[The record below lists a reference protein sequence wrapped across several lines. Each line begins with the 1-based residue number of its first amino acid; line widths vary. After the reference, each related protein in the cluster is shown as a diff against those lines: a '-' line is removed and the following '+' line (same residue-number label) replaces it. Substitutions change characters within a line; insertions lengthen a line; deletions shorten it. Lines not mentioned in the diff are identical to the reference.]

1 MNKMKYIRRILSVML
16 VSVLTGTMVFS
27 AYGESLSE
35 AKDKKAKLE
44 QSLTQAEA
52 LIDELSSSQDAAEDK
67 ITELNK
73 QLSDISNQITTLQN
87 QLADKNQQILVSQDA
102 VNAARETV
110 NAQYAEMKKR
120 IQFMYENGQTT
131 VLEMMLTSG
140 SLADFVNMAEYF
152 SRVTAYDRDKL
163 TEYESSV
170 AELSNAEETLQKEYE
185 ELQAMKE
192 EVEQDQE
199 AVASMLSRKESELAS
214 ISGNLDEAEQ
224 LAQSYEA
231 EVQAQNEVL
240 AAIQAAEAERL
251 AQEAAE
257 AAARKEEEEKQAQ
270 QTADAGNASSGNTTA
285 NESSAENTTNTSGS
299 GNNSSSSDGN
309 NNASSGNSSGN
320 TSGGSGSSSTAPTG
334 AFVWPVPASRVIS
347 SDYGYREVP
356 IAGAGANHN
365 GIDIAAPYGSSVLA
379 AADGK
384 VITSRLST
392 TAGNM
397 IIIDHGGGVYSVYM
411 HNSARLVSVG
421 DRVTAGQTIAQVG
434 STGLSTGN
442 HLHFGVSVNGVYVNP
457 WNYLKRPSGM

>member
-1 MNKMKYIRRILSVML
+1 ML

-27 AYGESLSE
+27 VYGESLSE

-152 SRVTAYDRDKL
+152 SKVTAYDRDKL

-270 QTADAGNASSGNTTA
+270 QTADAGNASGGNTT
-285 NESSAENTTNTSGS
+285 NNSGS
-299 GNNSSSSDGN
+299 GNNSSSSAGN
-309 NNASSGNSSGN
+309 NNASSG
-320 TSGGSGSSSTAPTG
+320 GSSSTAPTG

-457 WNYLKRPSGM
+457 WNYLR

>member
-27 AYGESLSE
+27 VYGESLSE

-152 SRVTAYDRDKL
+152 SKVTAYDRDKL

-170 AELSNAEETLQKEYE
+170 AELSDAEETLQKEYK

-192 EVEQDQE
+192 EVEQNQE

-270 QTADAGNASSGNTTA
+270 QTADAGNASSGNTT
-285 NESSAENTTNTSGS
+285 TNTSGS

-309 NNASSGNSSGN
+309 NNASSGN

-457 WNYLKRPSGM
+457 WNYLR

>member
-1 MNKMKYIRRILSVML
+1 ML

-27 AYGESLSE
+27 VYGESLSE

-152 SRVTAYDRDKL
+152 SKVTAYDRDKL

-170 AELSNAEETLQKEYE
+170 AELSDAEETLQKEYE

-199 AVASMLSRKESELAS
+199 AVESMLSRKESELAS

-270 QTADAGNASSGNTTA
+270 QTADAGNASSGNTT
-285 NESSAENTTNTSGS
+285 TNTSGS

-309 NNASSGNSSGN
+309 NNASSGN
-320 TSGGSGSSSTAPTG
+320 TSGGSGSGSTSGSGSSSTAPTG

-457 WNYLKRPSGM
+457 WNYLR

>member
-1 MNKMKYIRRILSVML
+1 ML

-27 AYGESLSE
+27 VYGESLSE

-285 NESSAENTTNTSGS
+285 NESSAENTTNTSGGS
-299 GNNSSSSDGN
+299 G
-309 NNASSGNSSGN
+309 SGS
-320 TSGGSGSSSTAPTG
+320 TSGSGSSSTAPTG

-421 DRVTAGQTIAQVG
+421 ERVTAGQTIAQVG

-457 WNYLKRPSGM
+457 WNYLR

>member
-1 MNKMKYIRRILSVML
+1 ML

-27 AYGESLSE
+27 VYGESLSE

-152 SRVTAYDRDKL
+152 SKVTAYDRDKL

-270 QTADAGNASSGNTTA
+270 QTADAGNASGGNTTA
-285 NESSAENTTNTSGS
+285 NESSAENTTNNSGS
-299 GNNSSSSDGN
+299 GNNSSSSAGN
-309 NNASSGNSSGN
+309 NNASSG
-320 TSGGSGSSSTAPTG
+320 GSSSTAPTG

-457 WNYLKRPSGM
+457 WNYLR

>member
-16 VSVLTGTMVFS
+16 ASVLTGTMVFS

-44 QSLTQAEA
+44 QSLAQAEA

-73 QLSDISNQITTLQN
+73 QLSDISDQITTLQN

-140 SLADFVNMAEYF
+140 SLADFVNIAEYF
-152 SRVTAYDRDKL
+152 SKVTAYDRDKL
-163 TEYESSV
+163 TEYENSV
-170 AELSNAEETLQKEYE
+170 AELSNAEETLEKEYE

-257 AAARKEEEEKQAQ
+257 VAARKEEEEKQAQ
-270 QTADAGNASSGNTTA
+270 QAADAGNASDGGTTENESGTENTA
-285 NESSAENTTNTSGS
+285 NNSGS
-299 GNNSSSSDGN
+299 GNN
-309 NNASSGNSSGN
+309 
-320 TSGGSGSSSTAPTG
+320 SSSTAPTG

-457 WNYLKRPSGM
+457 WNYLR

>member
-1 MNKMKYIRRILSVML
+1 ML

-27 AYGESLSE
+27 VYGESLSE

-152 SRVTAYDRDKL
+152 SKVTAYDRDKL

-170 AELSNAEETLQKEYE
+170 AELSDAEETLQKEYE

-199 AVASMLSRKESELAS
+199 AVESMLSRKESELAS

-270 QTADAGNASSGNTTA
+270 QTADAGNASSGNTT
-285 NESSAENTTNTSGS
+285 TNTSGS

-309 NNASSGNSSGN
+309 NNASSGN
-320 TSGGSGSSSTAPTG
+320 TSGGSGSGSTSGSGSSSTAPTG

-365 GIDIAAPYGSSVLA
+365 GIDRAAPYGSSVLA

-457 WNYLKRPSGM
+457 WNYLR

>member
-27 AYGESLSE
+27 VYGESLSE

-67 ITELNK
+67 IMELNK

-185 ELQAMKE
+185 ELQTMKE

-270 QTADAGNASSGNTTA
+270 QTADAGNASSGNTT
-285 NESSAENTTNTSGS
+285 TNTSGS

-309 NNASSGNSSGN
+309 NNASSGN
-320 TSGGSGSSSTAPTG
+320 TSGGSGSGSTSGSGSSSTAPTG

-457 WNYLKRPSGM
+457 WNYLR

>member
-1 MNKMKYIRRILSVML
+1 ML

-27 AYGESLSE
+27 VYGESLSE

-152 SRVTAYDRDKL
+152 SKVTAYDRDKL

-270 QTADAGNASSGNTTA
+270 QTADAGNASGGNTTA
-285 NESSAENTTNTSGS
+285 NESSAENTTNNSGS
-299 GNNSSSSDGN
+299 GNNGSSSAGN
-309 NNASSGNSSGN
+309 NNASSG
-320 TSGGSGSSSTAPTG
+320 GSSSTAPTG

-457 WNYLKRPSGM
+457 WNYLR

>member
-1 MNKMKYIRRILSVML
+1 ML

-27 AYGESLSE
+27 VYGESLSE

-87 QLADKNQQILVSQDA
+87 QLADKNQQILISQDA

-152 SRVTAYDRDKL
+152 SKVTAYDRDKL

-270 QTADAGNASSGNTTA
+270 QTADAGNASGGNTTA
-285 NESSAENTTNTSGS
+285 NESSAENTTNNSGS
-299 GNNSSSSDGN
+299 GNNSSSSAGN
-309 NNASSGNSSGN
+309 NNASSG
-320 TSGGSGSSSTAPTG
+320 GSSSTAPTG

-457 WNYLKRPSGM
+457 WNYLR

>member
-1 MNKMKYIRRILSVML
+1 ML

-27 AYGESLSE
+27 VYGESLSE

-152 SRVTAYDRDKL
+152 SQVTAYDRNKL

-192 EVEQDQE
+192 EVEQDQQ

-257 AAARKEEEEKQAQ
+257 AAARKEEKEKQAQ

-299 GNNSSSSDGN
+299 GNNGSPSNGN
-309 NNASSGNSSGN
+309 NNASSGN
-320 TSGGSGSSSTAPTG
+320 TSSGSSSTAPTA

-457 WNYLKRPSGM
+457 WNYLR

>member
-27 AYGESLSE
+27 VYGESLSE

-102 VNAARETV
+102 VNAAREMV

-152 SRVTAYDRDKL
+152 SKVTAYDRDKL

-270 QTADAGNASSGNTTA
+270 QTADAGNASGGNTTA
-285 NESSAENTTNTSGS
+285 NESSAENTTNNSGS
-299 GNNSSSSDGN
+299 GNNSSSSAGN
-309 NNASSGNSSGN
+309 NNASSG
-320 TSGGSGSSSTAPTG
+320 GSSSTAPTG

-457 WNYLKRPSGM
+457 WNYLR

>member
-1 MNKMKYIRRILSVML
+1 ML
-16 VSVLTGTMVFS
+16 VLVLTGTMVFS
-27 AYGESLSE
+27 VYGESLSE

-257 AAARKEEEEKQAQ
+257 AAARKEEKQSQ

-299 GNNSSSSDGN
+299 GNNGSPSNGN
-309 NNASSGNSSGN
+309 NNASSGN
-320 TSGGSGSSSTAPTG
+320 TSGGSGSGSTSGSGSSSTAPTG

-457 WNYLKRPSGM
+457 WNYLR

>member
-16 VSVLTGTMVFS
+16 ASVLTGTMVFS

-44 QSLTQAEA
+44 QSLAQAEA

-73 QLSDISNQITTLQN
+73 QLSDISDQITTLQN

-140 SLADFVNMAEYF
+140 SLADFVNIAEYF
-152 SRVTAYDRDKL
+152 SKVTAYDRDKL
-163 TEYESSV
+163 TEYENSV
-170 AELSNAEETLQKEYE
+170 AELSNAEETLEKEYE

-257 AAARKEEEEKQAQ
+257 VAARKEEEEKQAQ
-270 QTADAGNASSGNTTA
+270 QAADAGNASDGGTTENESGTENTA
-285 NESSAENTTNTSGS
+285 NNSGS
-299 GNNSSSSDGN
+299 GNNSSSS
-309 NNASSGNSSGN
+309 
-320 TSGGSGSSSTAPTG
+320 APTG

-457 WNYLKRPSGM
+457 WNYLR

>member
-27 AYGESLSE
+27 VYGESLSE

-152 SRVTAYDRDKL
+152 SKVTAYDRDKL

-170 AELSNAEETLQKEYE
+170 AELSDAEETLQKEYE

-199 AVASMLSRKESELAS
+199 AVESMLSRKESELAS

-270 QTADAGNASSGNTTA
+270 QTADAGNASSGNTT
-285 NESSAENTTNTSGS
+285 TNTSGS

-309 NNASSGNSSGN
+309 NNASSGN
-320 TSGGSGSSSTAPTG
+320 TSGGSGSGSTSGSGSSSTAPTG

-457 WNYLKRPSGM
+457 WNYLR

>member
-1 MNKMKYIRRILSVML
+1 ML

-44 QSLTQAEA
+44 QSLAQAEA
-52 LIDELSSSQDAAEDK
+52 LIDELSSSQDATEDK

-73 QLSDISNQITTLQN
+73 QLSDISDQITTLQN

-110 NAQYAEMKKR
+110 DAQYAEMKKR

-152 SRVTAYDRDKL
+152 SKVTAYDRDKL
-163 TEYESSV
+163 TEYENSV
-170 AELSNAEETLQKEYE
+170 AELSNAEETLEKEYE

-270 QTADAGNASSGNTTA
+270 QVADAGNASDGSTTG
-285 NESSAENTTNTSGS
+285 NESSTENTTNNSGS
-299 GNNSSSSDGN
+299 GNNGSSSNGN
-309 NNASSGNSSGN
+309 NNASSGNTSSGSSSGS
-320 TSGGSGSSSTAPTG
+320 TSGSGNSSTAPTG

-457 WNYLKRPSGM
+457 WNYLR

>member
-27 AYGESLSE
+27 VYGESLSE

-170 AELSNAEETLQKEYE
+170 AELSDAEETLQKEYK

-285 NESSAENTTNTSGS
+285 NTSGS

-309 NNASSGNSSGN
+309 NNASSGN
-320 TSGGSGSSSTAPTG
+320 TSGGSGSGSTSGSGSSSTAPTG

-457 WNYLKRPSGM
+457 WNYLR

>member
-1 MNKMKYIRRILSVML
+1 ML
-16 VSVLTGTMVFS
+16 VSVLTGTMFFS
-27 AYGESLSE
+27 VYGESLSE

-140 SLADFVNMAEYF
+140 SLADFVNMPEYF
-152 SRVTAYDRDKL
+152 SKVTAYDRDKL

-257 AAARKEEEEKQAQ
+257 AAARKEEEEKQSQ
-270 QTADAGNASSGNTTA
+270 QTADAGNASSGNTT
-285 NESSAENTTNTSGS
+285 TNTSGS
-299 GNNSSSSDGN
+299 GNNGSPSNGN
-309 NNASSGNSSGN
+309 NNASSGN
-320 TSGGSGSSSTAPTG
+320 TSSGSSSTAPTA

-457 WNYLKRPSGM
+457 WNYLR

>member
-1 MNKMKYIRRILSVML
+1 ML

-27 AYGESLSE
+27 VYGESLSE

-44 QSLTQAEA
+44 QSLIQAEA

-170 AELSNAEETLQKEYE
+170 AELSDAEETLQKEYK

-270 QTADAGNASSGNTTA
+270 QTADAGNASSGNTT
-285 NESSAENTTNTSGS
+285 TNTSGS

-309 NNASSGNSSGN
+309 NNASSGN
-320 TSGGSGSSSTAPTG
+320 TSGGSGSGSTSGSGSSSTAPTG

-457 WNYLKRPSGM
+457 WNYLR

>member
-1 MNKMKYIRRILSVML
+1 ML

-27 AYGESLSE
+27 VYGESLSE

-152 SRVTAYDRDKL
+152 SKVTAYDRDKL

-170 AELSNAEETLQKEYE
+170 AELSDAEETLQKEYE

-270 QTADAGNASSGNTTA
+270 QTADAGNASSGNTT
-285 NESSAENTTNTSGS
+285 TNTSGS

-309 NNASSGNSSGN
+309 NNASSGN
-320 TSGGSGSSSTAPTG
+320 TSGGSGSGSTSGSGSSSTAPTG

-457 WNYLKRPSGM
+457 WNYLR

>member
-27 AYGESLSE
+27 VYGESLSE

-52 LIDELSSSQDAAEDK
+52 LIDELSSSQGAAEDK

-102 VNAARETV
+102 VNAVRETV

-152 SRVTAYDRDKL
+152 SKVTAYDRDKL

-270 QTADAGNASSGNTTA
+270 QTADAGNASGGNTTA
-285 NESSAENTTNTSGS
+285 NESSAENTTNNSGS
-299 GNNSSSSDGN
+299 GNNSSSSAGN
-309 NNASSGNSSGN
+309 NNASSG
-320 TSGGSGSSSTAPTG
+320 GSSSTAPTG

-457 WNYLKRPSGM
+457 WNYLR

>member
-27 AYGESLSE
+27 VYGESLSE

-152 SRVTAYDRDKL
+152 SKVTAYDRDKL

-170 AELSNAEETLQKEYE
+170 AELSDAEETLQKEYK

-270 QTADAGNASSGNTTA
+270 QTADAGNASSGNTT
-285 NESSAENTTNTSGS
+285 TNTSGS

-309 NNASSGNSSGN
+309 NNASSGN
-320 TSGGSGSSSTAPTG
+320 TSGGSGSGSTSGSGSSSTAPTG

-457 WNYLKRPSGM
+457 WNYLR

>member
-27 AYGESLSE
+27 VYGESLSE

-270 QTADAGNASSGNTTA
+270 QTADAGNASSGNTT
-285 NESSAENTTNTSGS
+285 TNTSGS

-309 NNASSGNSSGN
+309 NNASSGN
-320 TSGGSGSSSTAPTG
+320 TSGGSGSGSTSGSGSSSTAPTG

-457 WNYLKRPSGM
+457 WNYLR

>member
-27 AYGESLSE
+27 VYGESLSE

-152 SRVTAYDRDKL
+152 SKVTAYDRDKL

-270 QTADAGNASSGNTTA
+270 QTADAGNASGGNTTA
-285 NESSAENTTNTSGS
+285 NESSAENTTNNSGS
-299 GNNSSSSDGN
+299 GNNGSSSAGN
-309 NNASSGNSSGN
+309 NNASSG
-320 TSGGSGSSSTAPTG
+320 GSSSTAPTG

-457 WNYLKRPSGM
+457 WNYLR

>member
-27 AYGESLSE
+27 VYGESLSE

-110 NAQYAEMKKR
+110 NAQYVEMKKR

-152 SRVTAYDRDKL
+152 SKVTSYDRDKL

-270 QTADAGNASSGNTTA
+270 QTADAGNASGGNTTA
-285 NESSAENTTNTSGS
+285 NESSAENTTNNSGS
-299 GNNSSSSDGN
+299 GNNSSSSAGN
-309 NNASSGNSSGN
+309 NNASSG
-320 TSGGSGSSSTAPTG
+320 GSSSTAPTG

-457 WNYLKRPSGM
+457 WNYLR

>member
-44 QSLTQAEA
+44 QSLAQAEA

-73 QLSDISNQITTLQN
+73 QLSDISDQITTLQN

-152 SRVTAYDRDKL
+152 SKVTVYDRDKL
-163 TEYESSV
+163 TEYENSV
-170 AELSNAEETLQKEYE
+170 AELSNAEETLEKEYE

-199 AVASMLSRKESELAS
+199 AAASMLSRKESELAS

-270 QTADAGNASSGNTTA
+270 QVADAGNESSAGNTT
-285 NESSAENTTNTSGS
+285 NNSGS
-299 GNNSSSSDGN
+299 GNNSSSPDGN
-309 NNASSGNSSGN
+309 SNASSGNSSGS
-320 TSGGSGSSSTAPTG
+320 TSGSGSSSTAPTG
-334 AFVWPVPASRVIS
+334 GFVWPVPASRVIS

-457 WNYLKRPSGM
+457 WNYLR

>member
-27 AYGESLSE
+27 VYGESLSE

-170 AELSNAEETLQKEYE
+170 AELSDAEETLQKEYK

-309 NNASSGNSSGN
+309 NNASSGS
-320 TSGGSGSSSTAPTG
+320 TSGSGSSSTAPTG

-421 DRVTAGQTIAQVG
+421 ERVTAGQTIAQVG

-457 WNYLKRPSGM
+457 WNYLR

>member
-27 AYGESLSE
+27 VYGESLSE

-270 QTADAGNASSGNTTA
+270 QTADAGNASSGNTT
-285 NESSAENTTNTSGS
+285 TNTSGS
-299 GNNSSSSDGN
+299 GNNGSPSNGN
-309 NNASSGNSSGN
+309 NNASSGN
-320 TSGGSGSSSTAPTG
+320 TSSGSSSTAPTA

-457 WNYLKRPSGM
+457 WNYLR

>member
-1 MNKMKYIRRILSVML
+1 ML

-27 AYGESLSE
+27 VYGESLSE

-170 AELSNAEETLQKEYE
+170 AELSDAEETLQKEYE

-199 AVASMLSRKESELAS
+199 AVASMLLRKESELAS

-299 GNNSSSSDGN
+299 GNNGSPSDGN
-309 NNASSGNSSGN
+309 NNASSGN
-320 TSGGSGSSSTAPTG
+320 TSSGSSSTAPIA
-334 AFVWPVPASRVIS
+334 AFAWPVPASRVIS

-457 WNYLKRPSGM
+457 WNYLR

>member
-1 MNKMKYIRRILSVML
+1 ML

-27 AYGESLSE
+27 VYGESLSE

-52 LIDELSSSQDAAEDK
+52 LIDELSSSQGAAEDK

-152 SRVTAYDRDKL
+152 SKVTAYDRDKL

-270 QTADAGNASSGNTTA
+270 QTADAGNASGGNTTA
-285 NESSAENTTNTSGS
+285 NESSAENTTNNSGS
-299 GNNSSSSDGN
+299 GNNSSSSAGN
-309 NNASSGNSSGN
+309 NNASSG
-320 TSGGSGSSSTAPTG
+320 GSSSTAPTG

-457 WNYLKRPSGM
+457 WNYLR

>member
-1 MNKMKYIRRILSVML
+1 ML
-16 VSVLTGTMVFS
+16 VSVLTGTMVFFV
-27 AYGESLSE
+27 YGESLSE

-257 AAARKEEEEKQAQ
+257 AAERKEEEEKQSQ
-270 QTADAGNASSGNTTA
+270 QTADAGNVSSGNT
-285 NESSAENTTNTSGS
+285 TTNTSGS

-309 NNASSGNSSGN
+309 NNASSGN
-320 TSGGSGSSSTAPTG
+320 TSGGSGSGSTSGSGSSSTAPTG

-457 WNYLKRPSGM
+457 WNYLR